1 MEHSTT
7 VTLTLPVQILL
18 VLTHVNVK
26 MVTLGMDILVI
37 VSSFISH
44 SQDVL

>member
-7 VTLTLPVQILL
+7 VTLTLTVQILL
-18 VLTHVNVK
+18 VLTHVNVR
-26 MVTLGMDILVI
+26 MVTLEMDILAI
-37 VSSFISH
+37 VSSFISY

>member
-7 VTLTLPVQILL
+7 VTLMLTVQILL

-26 MVTLGMDILVI
+26 MVTLEMDILAI
-37 VSSFISH
+37 VSSFISY
-44 SQDVL
+44 SQDVS